1 MKKKQ
6 LLNESEVRKFMKFAN
21 LAPLTENFVDSLEE
35 EEGYGDMYEV
45 MDDEEA
51 PSDDLPPMD
60 DMEAAPEDADL
71 EVDDDPEAA
80 DASPEA
86 VATAIIQGA
95 LEAAEKFG
103 VEGSVEGD
111 DEEALDPDLP
121 GEDDELAMDMEAPPE
136 GGDDLPLP
144 GPEAEEETDELE
156 EANLFLEDDTLEEDE
171 MVSEVARRVAKRLV
185 EAARSTQL
193 EVPSRR

>member
-21 LAPLTENFVDSLEE
+21 LGTLTENFVDSLEE
-35 EEGYGDMYEV
+35 EEDYGSMDEAL
-45 MDDEEA
+45 DDEEV
-51 PSDDLPPMD
+51 PSGDLPPTD
-60 DMEAAPEDADL
+60 DVEAAAEEGDL
-71 EVDDDPEAA
+71 EADEEPEVE
-80 DASPEA
+80 DTSPEA

-111 DEEALDPDLP
+111 DEEALGPDLP

-144 GPEAEEETDELE
+144 DPAAEEETDELE
-156 EANLFLEDDTLEEDE
+156 EANLFLEDDTLEEEE
-171 MVSEVARRVAKRLV
+171 MVNEVARRVAKRLV